1 MMTIYPHLIICPH
14 CDSVHHYRALNP
26 GEAARCTRCQATLYR
41 SGWMNI
47 GHRLALIQ
55 TAAILF
61 FIANSYPV
69 LSVSFHALQ
78 NTATLWQAALALA
91 NGATLPL
98 AIGCFFLL
106 IIAPFLQIMLTDWIL
121 MFANQGRCAPGFIPV
136 MKILLWLRPWS
147 MLEIAMLGFLIAA
160 IKLSGFMQVIPGAG
174 CWALAALMLLLV
186 VVNSLE
192 LRTLWSLVPTDS
204 NCSVISHER

>member
-69 LSVSFHALQ
+69 LSVSFHAL
-78 NTATLWQAALALA
+78 
-91 NGATLPL
+91 
-98 AIGCFFLL
+98 
-106 IIAPFLQIMLTDWIL
+106 
-121 MFANQGRCAPGFIPV
+121 
-136 MKILLWLRPWS
+136 
-147 MLEIAMLGFLIAA
+147 
-160 IKLSGFMQVIPGAG
+160 
-174 CWALAALMLLLV
+174 
-186 VVNSLE
+186 
-192 LRTLWSLVPTDS
+192 
-204 NCSVISHER
+204 